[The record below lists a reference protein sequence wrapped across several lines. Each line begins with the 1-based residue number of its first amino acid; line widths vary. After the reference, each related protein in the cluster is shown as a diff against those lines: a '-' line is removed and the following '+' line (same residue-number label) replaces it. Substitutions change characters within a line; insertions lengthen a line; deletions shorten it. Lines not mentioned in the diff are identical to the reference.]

1 MIDWIRTGLAIIMLL
16 VIVWLCVGA
25 KNVSDKL
32 KAHNQERIDNIERQ
46 EKERIRQCKLAFPL
60 LGKSYEKCVRMF

>member
-1 MIDWIRTGLAIIMLL
+1 MIDWIRIGLAIIMLL

-32 KAHNQERIDNIERQ
+32 KAHNQERIDRIERQ
-46 EKERIRQCKLAFPL
+46 EKELERQCRLAFPL
-60 LGKSYEKCVRMF
+60 SDKC